1 MSDTTTQGRTT
12 GPAGRNWAGNL
23 AYRAQRLHEPRT
35 LDELREVVTR
45 EPRVRPLGSRHSFTD
60 VADSRALVS
69 LDHLPGTV
77 EVDPGARTVRV
88 PAGTRYGALAAVLHA
103 GGWAVHNLASLPHI
117 SVAGAVA
124 TGTHGSGD
132 RSGTLATA
140 VRGLE
145 MVTADGELVTVGAA
159 QEATA
164 GPVGDGSTARLLD
177 DVALDAV
184 VVGLGLVGVVTAVTL
199 RVEPTFDVAQEVY
212 ADVPWDA
219 VLADLG
225 AVTSSADSVSLFTD
239 WRSGTVA
246 QVWRKSRVHADWE
259 PRPALLGMPRSTAEV
274 HPLAGVD
281 PRSTTAQ
288 LAAPGPWH
296 ERLPHFRMEHT
307 PSHGEELQSEYLV
320 AREDAVGA
328 IAALRELGPRLGD
341 LLLVSEVRTMAAD
354 QQWLS
359 SAHGRA
365 TVGLHFTWRRDVDG
379 VTALLPHVE
388 EALAPFAPRPHWG
401 KLFTATGAGAPAAL
415 RAAYPRFDDFRALA
429 ARLDPQGRF
438 HNAFVERHGLV
449 G

>member
-1 MSDTTTQGRTT
+1 MTDTITGDGTT

-23 AYRAQRLHEPRT
+23 AYRARRLHEPRT
-35 LDELREVVTR
+35 IDELREVVTR

-60 VADSRALVS
+60 VADSEALVS
-69 LDHLPGTV
+69 LDHLPGTL
-77 EVDPGARTVRV
+77 EVDPEARTARV

-132 RSGTLATA
+132 RTGTLATA

-145 MVTADGELVTVGAA
+145 MVAADGELVTVGAA
-159 QEATA
+159 QEPVS
-164 GPVGDGSTARLLD
+164 GPDGDGTRARPLA
-177 DVALDAV
+177 DVELDAV
-184 VVGLGLVGVVTAVTL
+184 VVGLGMVGVVTAVTL
-199 RVEPTFDVAQEVY
+199 GVEPTFDVAQEVY

-219 VLADLG
+219 VLEDLD
-225 AVTSSADSVSLFTD
+225 AVTASADSVSLFTD
-239 WRSGTVA
+239 WRGGTVA

-259 PRPALLGMPRSTAEV
+259 PRPALLGVPRATTQL

-288 LAAPGPWH
+288 LGVPGPWH

-320 AREDAVGA
+320 AREDAVRA
-328 IAALRELGPRLGD
+328 IGALRRLGPRLRD

-359 SAHGRA
+359 SASGRP
-365 TVGLHFTWRRDVDG
+365 TVGLHFTWRRDVEG

-401 KLFTATGAGAPAAL
+401 KLFTATGAGAPDAL

-438 HNAFVERHGLV
+438 HNAFVERHGLT